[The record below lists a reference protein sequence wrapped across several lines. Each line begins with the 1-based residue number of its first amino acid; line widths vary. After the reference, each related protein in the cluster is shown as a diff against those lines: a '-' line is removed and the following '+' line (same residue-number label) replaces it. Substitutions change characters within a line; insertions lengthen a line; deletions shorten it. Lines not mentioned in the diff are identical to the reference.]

1 MRVFLSWL
9 LAALLVVPA
18 EAVELPRLQPVVPT
32 LSAGQAPVALVAPVV
47 PTIAAPDAGPAQPQP
62 EPTPEP
68 LSPVEQYFS
77 AGRDKP
83 LRQYGFR
90 AIAQSP
96 ANGVVSEAD
105 VPEDYPL
112 GPGDQVILDIPMLPQ
127 PLEAVV
133 ARDGTVFLPGS
144 GPVVLAGLTMQ
155 GAEQALR
162 KRARGAAVK
171 LRLGRLRQITV
182 VVAGRVRQPGLH
194 AVPAVTSMLGLLQ
207 RAGGVQKNGSLRRIQ
222 IQRGGR
228 KVATV
233 DLYGLLL
240 EGQGADVRLLP
251 GDTVFVPESGPT
263 IAVAGVVREPA
274 IYEMLQGETLGRALV
289 LAGGVLPGG
298 YLQAVSLLRVGH
310 GDGREV
316 RTLDLTQD
324 AELATKV
331 RDGDLL
337 EVQPVSAEL
346 TRGIELRGHV
356 YRPGPRAWT
365 SGMKASDVL
374 AAPGLL
380 KPDAWLGHARVERER
395 GRDRHRE
402 VLSFNLG
409 KALERDPAHDLAL
422 EARDILTV
430 YPREAFEREP
440 QALVAGAV
448 LRPGSYRVYPGMRLS
463 QLIEA
468 AGGLAPEADQLAAEL
483 TRRRIEGD
491 ALVSERLTVRPG
503 LAISRRGTDVDVPVL
518 RDDALR
524 VKQVEN
530 FRGLR
535 NVVVRGEVAQ
545 PGTYTLLEG
554 DTLASLIERAGGYRN
569 RAFLPGAVF
578 TRETVRKVQRTQLE
592 ILTRKL
598 EAELAAEAGKVASAG
613 ASAASAQAAKQALVA
628 ALRAQDVSGRV
639 VVNLDEPT
647 RMRNEGQDLLLEDGD
662 ELYVPLP
669 NETMTVIGAVYTPSA
684 VTYRPGVPV
693 RELLRSAGGATAM
706 ADIDNLYVVRAD
718 GRVHA
723 MPTYREGWFIFS
735 RGLMDSE
742 VGPGDTLVLPERIEL
757 RDPLTVW
764 TQVAQIVGQSLNSA
778 AVLYGILG
786 RMGN

>member
-1 MRVFLSWL
+1 MSWRWPAACLMALSVAMPSW
-9 LAALLVVPA
+9 
-18 EAVELPRLQPVVPT
+18 AVEDAVLRGPAVAGPGLQPVVAP
-32 LSAGQAPVALVAPVV
+32 ANVVGPAPAPV
-47 PTIAAPDAGPAQPQP
+47 PTP
-62 EPTPEP
+62 EATPEP
-68 LSPVEQYFS
+68 LSPVERYMSQ
-77 AGRDKP
+77 GMDRP

-90 AIAQSP
+90 ALAQP
-96 ANGVVSEAD
+96 ASSGVVSEAD

-112 GPGDQVILDIPMLPQ
+112 GPGDQIILDVPMLAA
-127 PLEAVV
+127 PLDSVI
-133 ARDGTVFLPGS
+133 ARDGSVFLPGS

-155 GAEQALR
+155 AAEQALR
-162 KRARGAAVK
+162 KRARGAAIK
-171 LRLGRLRQITV
+171 LRLGRLRQISV
-182 VVAGRVRQPGLH
+182 VLAGRVQQPGLH

-207 RAGGVQKNGSLRRIQ
+207 RAGGVQKAGSLRRIQ
-222 IQRGGR
+222 IQRSGR

-240 EGQGADVRLLP
+240 EGLGADVRLLP

-263 IAVAGVVREPA
+263 VAVAGEVREPA
-274 IYEMLQGETLGRALV
+274 IYEMLPGETLGRALA
-289 LAGGVLPGG
+289 LAGGALPGG
-298 YLQAVSLLRVGH
+298 FLPGVSLLRSGR

-316 RTLDLTQD
+316 RTLDLTRD
-324 AELATKV
+324 ADRSMPA
-331 RDGDLL
+331 RDGDVVV
-337 EVQPVSAEL
+337 VQASATEL
-346 TRGIELRGHV
+346 ANGVDLRGHV

-365 SGMKASDVL
+365 SGMRASEVL
-374 AAPGLL
+374 GAPGLL
-380 KPDAWLGHARVERER
+380 KPDAWLGHALVERER

-402 VLSFNLG
+402 VLSFDLG
-409 KALERDPAHDLAL
+409 KALERDPAHDVVL
-422 EARDILTV
+422 EARDVLTV

-440 QALVAGAV
+440 QATVAGAV
-448 LRPGSYRVYPGMRLS
+448 LRPGTYRVYPGMRMS

-483 TRRRIEGD
+483 TRRRVEGNG
-491 ALVSERLTVRPG
+491 LVSERVTVRPG
-503 LAISRRGTDVDVPVL
+503 LAVSRRGTEVDVPVL

-524 VKQVEN
+524 IKQVEN

-545 PGTYTLLEG
+545 PGAYTLLEG
-554 DTLASLIERAGGYRN
+554 DTLASLIERAGGYRS

-578 TRETVRKVQRTQLE
+578 TREMVRKVQRTQLDN
-592 ILTRKL
+592 LTRKL
-598 EAELAAEAGKVASAG
+598 EAELAAEAGK
-613 ASAASAQAAKQALVA
+613 AASSGQSAVAAQAAKQALVA

-639 VVNLDEPT
+639 VVKLDDPGK
-647 RMRNEGQDLLLEDGD
+647 MRSEGNDLLLEDGD
-662 ELYVPLP
+662 ELVVPLP

-693 RELLRSAGGATAM
+693 RELLRIAGGATAM
-706 ADIDNLYVVRAD
+706 ADLDNMYAVRAD

-723 MPTYREGWFIFS
+723 LPTYREGWFLLS

-757 RDPLTVW
+757 RDPLTIW

-778 AVLYGILG
+778 AVLYGIL
-786 RMGN
+786 RNTGN